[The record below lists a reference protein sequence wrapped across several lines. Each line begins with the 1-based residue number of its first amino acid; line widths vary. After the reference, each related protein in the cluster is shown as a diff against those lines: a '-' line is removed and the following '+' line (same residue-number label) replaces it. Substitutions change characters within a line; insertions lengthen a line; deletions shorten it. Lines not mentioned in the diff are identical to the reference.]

1 MAIRAVLFDFD
12 GTLTEPGSLDFP
24 AIRAAIGCPAGRPI
38 LEYIDTLPPGP
49 DRDRARA
56 ILDGFETES
65 AARSRPNGGAEELI
79 RILRARGLR
88 TGIFTRNS
96 RRAVERA
103 LANFTHLGVSDFDVI
118 VSRDDCPV
126 PKPGPDGILLAARAL
141 GVAVDQILV
150 VGDFV
155 FDVEA
160 GRRAGAP
167 TVFLTNRGESPP
179 LTTPPDYVIAE
190 LGELREILRELEPLP
205 MGKLPNDLLARFLGK
220 PEAPDA
226 LLIAPGVGQDVAAV
240 GLAGEEVLV
249 LKADPVTFAPDQLAR
264 YAVTVNCNDV
274 ATSGAEPRWLLVTLL
289 FPPGTAA
296 REVRALMADLAE
308 VAREHGLV
316 LCGGHTEITDAVNR
330 PVVSAQVAGTV
341 ARDRL
346 IDRQRVRA
354 GDCILV
360 TKAAGI
366 EGTSILAR
374 QMPARL
380 AELGM
385 TPGEIARCREF
396 LTAPGIGVL
405 REARIAAASGAVTA
419 MHDVTEGGL
428 ATALEELGIACRRR
442 IRVYVESIPV
452 LEETAK
458 LCRLLDLDPLGLIG
472 SGSLLIT
479 CQRGASGDLE
489 RAIRKA
495 GVDVRSIGEILE
507 EGTGIEAIRNGEP
520 SAWPRF
526 EVDEL
531 ARLLARNVDRER

>member
-1 MAIRAVLFDFD
+1 MTIRAVLFDFD

-38 LEYIDTLPPGP
+38 LEYIDTLPSGP

-65 AARSRPNGGAEELI
+65 SARSRPNGGAEELI

-118 VSRDDCPV
+118 VSRDDCAV

-141 GVAVDQILV
+141 GVAV
-150 VGDFV
+150 
-155 FDVEA
+155 
-160 GRRAGAP
+160 
-167 TVFLTNRGESPP
+167 
-179 LTTPPDYVIAE
+179 
-190 LGELREILRELEPLP
+190 
-205 MGKLPNDLLARFLGK
+205 
-220 PEAPDA
+220 
-226 LLIAPGVGQDVAAV
+226 
-240 GLAGEEVLV
+240 EEVLV

-341 ARDRL
+341 ARARL
-346 IDRQRVRA
+346 IDRRRVRA
-354 GDCILV
+354 GDRILM

-366 EGTSILAR
+366 EGTSLLAR

-396 LTAPGIGVL
+396 LTAPGISVL

-428 ATALEELGIACRRR
+428 ATALEELGIACRPH
-442 IRVYVESIPV
+442 IRVYVDSIPV
-452 LEETAK
+452 LAETAK

-489 RAIRKA
+489 RAIREA
-495 GVDVRSIGEILE
+495 GIDVRSIGEMLE
-507 EGTGIEAIRNGEP
+507 EG
-520 SAWPRF
+520 
-526 EVDEL
+526 
-531 ARLLARNVDRER
+531 